1 MKKRNASHDP
11 VGNYPDEDSLCICIC
26 PPETG
31 NFKRG
36 EYYQWSY
43 IIDGFYATDKE
54 GNKWDSDE
62 IGFIS
67 HFTIIDKNKKSSL

>member
-1 MKKRNASHDP
+1 MNKRNASHDP
-11 VGNYPDEDSLCICIC
+11 VRDFIDEGNLCICIC

-43 IIDGFYATDKE
+43 IIDGFEATDTN
-54 GNKWDSDE
+54 GYRWNADE
-62 IGFIS
+62 ISFIS
-67 HFTIIDKNKKSSL
+67 HFTIISGK